1 MVTCVFFLTSVY
13 RTILF
18 IKISLNLL
26 KNDIIKN
33 MIDLNTL
40 VEETGA
46 ESGLSFN
53 IDGILLE
60 SVNLEYDG
68 NVAAMIGMILKMCLE
83 MSEDVNNGDLRQ
95 VMIKNNDGIVVANKN
110 HDDNCVALLSKDIS
124 KMGLLLRKMDT
135 VFNN

>member
-1 MVTCVFFLTSVY
+1 
-13 RTILF
+13 
-18 IKISLNLL
+18 
-26 KNDIIKN
+26 
-33 MIDLNTL
+33 MIDLNAL
-40 VEETGA
+40 VEETGVD
-46 ESGLSFN
+46 SGLSFN

-95 VMIKNNDGIVVANKN
+95 VMIKNNDGIVVANKDQN
-110 HDDNCVALLSKDIS
+110 DNCVALISKDIS

-135 VFNN
+135 IFNN

>member
-1 MVTCVFFLTSVY
+1 
-13 RTILF
+13 
-18 IKISLNLL
+18 
-26 KNDIIKN
+26 
-33 MIDLNTL
+33 MIDLNAL

-53 IDGILLE
+53 IDGVLLE

-83 MSEDVNNGDLRQ
+83 MSEDVNNGDLKQ
-95 VMIKNNDGIVVANKN
+95 VMIKNQDGIVVANKN
-110 HDDNCVALLSKDIS
+110 EEDNCIALLSKDIS

-135 VFNN
+135 IFNN

>member
-1 MVTCVFFLTSVY
+1 
-13 RTILF
+13 
-18 IKISLNLL
+18 
-26 KNDIIKN
+26 

-46 ESGLSFN
+46 ESGLTFN

-83 MSEDVNNGDLRQ
+83 MSEDVNNGDLKQ
-95 VMIKNNDGIVVANKN
+95 VMIKNKDGIVVANK
-110 HDDNCVALLSKDIS
+110 DEQDNCVALLSKDIRQ
-124 KMGLLLRKMDT
+124 MGLLLRKICLLYKSPSPRDP
-135 VFNN
+135 

>member
-1 MVTCVFFLTSVY
+1 
-13 RTILF
+13 
-18 IKISLNLL
+18 
-26 KNDIIKN
+26 

-46 ESGLSFN
+46 ESGLTFN

-83 MSEDVNNGDLRQ
+83 MSEDINNGDLKQ
-95 VMIKNNDGIVVANKN
+95 VMIKNKDGIVVANK
-110 HDDNCVALLSKDIS
+110 DQADNCIALLSKDIS
-124 KMGLLLRKMDT
+124 KMGLLLRRMDT

>member
-1 MVTCVFFLTSVY
+1 MVRCAFFLTSVY

-18 IKISLNLL
+18 IKISLNFL
-26 KNDIIKN
+26 KNEINKN

-40 VEETGA
+40 VQETGA
-46 ESGLSFN
+46 ESGLTFN

-83 MSEDVNNGDLRQ
+83 MSEDVNNGDLKQ
-95 VMIKNNDGIVVANKN
+95 VMIKNKEGIVVANK
-110 HDDNCVALLSKDIS
+110 DEYDNCVALLSKDIS

>member
-1 MVTCVFFLTSVY
+1 MV
-13 RTILF
+13 
-18 IKISLNLL
+18 
-26 KNDIIKN
+26 
-33 MIDLNTL
+33 DLNTL

-53 IDGILLE
+53 IDGVLLE

-83 MSEDVNNGDLRQ
+83 MSEDVNNGELKQ
-95 VMIKNNDGIVVANKN
+95 VMIKNREGIVVANK
-110 HDDNCVALLSKDIS
+110 DEQDNCIALLSKDIS

>member
-1 MVTCVFFLTSVY
+1 
-13 RTILF
+13 
-18 IKISLNLL
+18 
-26 KNDIIKN
+26 

-46 ESGLSFN
+46 ESGLVFN
-53 IDGILLE
+53 IDGILVE

-83 MSEDVNNGDLRQ
+83 MSEDVNNGDLKQ

-110 HDDNCVALLSKDIS
+110 SDDNCVALLSKDIS
-124 KMGLLLRKMDT
+124 KMGLLLRRMDT

>member
-1 MVTCVFFLTSVY
+1 
-13 RTILF
+13 
-18 IKISLNLL
+18 
-26 KNDIIKN
+26 
-33 MIDLNTL
+33 MIDINTL

-46 ESGLSFN
+46 ESGLVFN
-53 IDGILLE
+53 IDGILLK

-68 NVAAMIGMILKMCLE
+68 NVAAMIGMILKMSLE
-83 MSEDVNNGDLRQ
+83 MSEDLNNGDLKQ
-95 VMIKNNDGIVVANKN
+95 IMIKNNDGIVVANKD

>member
-1 MVTCVFFLTSVY
+1 
-13 RTILF
+13 
-18 IKISLNLL
+18 
-26 KNDIIKN
+26 

-46 ESGLSFN
+46 ESGIAFN

-68 NVAAMIGMILKMCLE
+68 NVAAMIGMILKMCSE
-83 MSEDVNNGDLRQ
+83 MTEDVNNGDLKQ
-95 VMIKNNDGIVVANKN
+95 VMIKNNDGIVVANKSQ
-110 HDDNCVALLSKDIS
+110 DDNCIALLSKDTS

-135 VFNN
+135 IFSN

>member
-1 MVTCVFFLTSVY
+1 
-13 RTILF
+13 
-18 IKISLNLL
+18 
-26 KNDIIKN
+26 

-40 VEETGA
+40 VAETGA
-46 ESGLSFN
+46 ESGLVFN
-53 IDGILLE
+53 IDGILVE

-83 MSEDVNNGDLRQ
+83 MSEDVNNGDLKQ

-110 HDDNCVALLSKDIS
+110 SDDNCVALLSKDIS
-124 KMGLLLRKMDT
+124 KMGLLLRRMDT

>member
-1 MVTCVFFLTSVY
+1 MVTVSRFLTSVY
-13 RTILF
+13 RTIML
-18 IKISLNLL
+18 IKISLTLL
-26 KNDIIKN
+26 KTNYTRH
-33 MIDLNTL
+33 MIDLNAL

-46 ESGLSFN
+46 ESGLTFN
-53 IDGILLE
+53 IDGILLD

-83 MSEDVNNGDLRQ
+83 MSEDVNNGDLKQ
-95 VMIKNNDGIVVANKN
+95 VMIKNKDGIVVANK
-110 HDDNCVALLSKDIS
+110 DQSDNCIALLSKDIS